1 MKKVLSNPFVV
12 ALVLNFVMVC
22 TDVIV
27 KRELMT
33 NLVQSLSK
41 VKRTTCH

>member
-12 ALVLNFVMVC
+12 ALVPNFVMVSI
-22 TDVIV
+22 DVIV

-33 NLVQSLSK
+33 SLVQSLSK
-41 VKRTTCH
+41 V

>member
-12 ALVLNFVMVC
+12 APNFVMVSI
-22 TDVIV
+22 DAIA

-33 NLVQSLSK
+33 SLV
-41 VKRTTCH
+41 